1 MADQEKIIRLMNV
14 RHLAGVVSLVFILAS
29 LVSLAT
35 QGLNLGLDFTGG
47 TLIEVEFDEAVPL
60 PALREKLD
68 AEGYKNAVVVNFGSE
83 RDVLIRLATGYS
95 DQVGEQVLEA
105 LRSEGRGVELR
116 RVEFVGPQ
124 VGGELRDQGG
134 LALLTALTMILI
146 YIALRFQLKFGAGA
160 VAALVHDVIIT
171 IGAFSLFSWEFDLTV
186 LAAVLAVIGYS
197 LNDTIVVYD
206 RIRENFRKLRKR
218 DSLEVLDISLTQTL
232 ERTLVTGGTT
242 LLVLL
247 ALLIFGGEMI
257 FGFALALTVGIIVG
271 TYSSIYVA
279 AYVLTLLNVSRE
291 DLMVPVK
298 EGAEL
303 DDMP

>member
-1 MADQEKIIRLMNV
+1 MADQEKIIRFMNV

-134 LALLTALTMILI
+134 LDLSGGVHFSMAASVSTSIKKWTPP
-146 YIALRFQLKFGAGA
+146 LRSSPNFIGLAPTELSHSGV
-160 VAALVHDVIIT
+160 VAARFSATTNSSPSVLLMMDL
-171 IGAFSLFSWEFDLTV
+171 AFSC
-186 LAAVLAVIGYS
+186 
-197 LNDTIVVYD
+197 
-206 RIRENFRKLRKR
+206 
-218 DSLEVLDISLTQTL
+218 
-232 ERTLVTGGTT
+232 
-242 LLVLL
+242 
-247 ALLIFGGEMI
+247 
-257 FGFALALTVGIIVG
+257 
-271 TYSSIYVA
+271 
-279 AYVLTLLNVSRE
+279 
-291 DLMVPVK
+291 
-298 EGAEL
+298 
-303 DDMP
+303 